1 MIKKILIGILLFV
14 IIAFIAFMI
23 FMVNFDMFGDSIK
36 TELKTEC
43 DSKGL
48 RKIIMT
54 KISGNAVSNSGMTI
68 YATDCVNIEDK
79 ELEPIFVTDLSYLK
93 NSDVKFE
100 WKNFDTIIIKYNKD
114 LRIFKQKA
122 ESKTVNP
129 KIIFEYIT
137 E

>member
-1 MIKKILIGILLFV
+1 M
-14 IIAFIAFMI
+14 A
-23 FMVNFDMFGDSIK
+23 NFDMFGDSIK

-54 KISGNAVSNSGMTI
+54 KIAGNAVTNAGMTI
-68 YATDCVNIEDK
+68 YATDCENNEEK
-79 ELEPIFVTDLSYLK
+79 ELEPIFITDLAYLK
-93 NSDVKFE
+93 NSDMKFE
-100 WKNFDTIIIKYNKD
+100 WKSFDTLVIRYNKE
-114 LRIFKQKA
+114 LRIFKQET

-129 KIIFEYIT
+129 KIIFEYIA

>member
-1 MIKKILIGILLFV
+1 M
-14 IIAFIAFMI
+14 AS
-23 FMVNFDMFGDSIK
+23 FDMFGDSIK

-54 KISGNAVSNSGMTI
+54 KIGGNAVTNDGMTI
-68 YATDCVNIEDK
+68 YATDCENNEDK
-79 ELEPIFVTDLSYLK
+79 ELEPIFITDLAYLK
-93 NSDVKFE
+93 NSDMKFE
-100 WKNFDTIIIKYNKD
+100 WKSFDTLVIRHSKE
-114 LRIFKQKA
+114 LRIFKQEM

-129 KIIFEYIT
+129 KIIFEYIA